1 MKFILFY
8 LIHCLRLQRRIGQS
22 GNAQVTW
29 EITSQTAGVGP
40 SPASTFNAT
49 SGSVTMPNGV
59 ETVLLP
65 LKVSPKKFVSVE
77 L

>member
-1 MKFILFY
+1 MKFIPFY
-8 LIHCLRLQRRIGQS
+8 STQCFRLQRRIGQS

-40 SPASTFNAT
+40 SPASTFNVT
-49 SGSVTMPNGV
+49 SGSVTMPSGV

-65 LKVSPKKFVSVE
+65 LKVSNKNSLV
-77 L
+77 

>member
-1 MKFILFY
+1 MKFVLFQS
-8 LIHCLRLQRRIGQS
+8 IHCFRLQRRIGQS

-29 EITSQTAGVGP
+29 EVTSQTAGVGP

-49 SGSVTMPNGV
+49 SGSVTMPSGV

-65 LKVSPKKFVSVE
+65 LKVSNKTSLV
-77 L
+77 